1 MPVILKRENEN
12 RWLSGDAPAADQ
24 MKMILL
30 RYPSHEMDAYP
41 DSLLVNSPEVDDEQL
56 FDRLLLYV
64 ETASFVVDF

>member
-1 MPVILKRENEN
+1 MPVILKREDEN
-12 RWLSGDAPAADQ
+12 RWLSCDAPASDQ

-56 FDRLLLYV
+56 IRP
-64 ETASFVVDF
+64 FVTLC

>member
-12 RWLSGDAPAADQ
+12 RWLSGDAPAPDQ

-41 DSLLVNSPEVDDEQL
+41 DSLLVNSP
-56 FDRLLLYV
+56 
-64 ETASFVVDF
+64 